1 MAIDFVPVFKIIV
14 TAEDVAAH
22 YASNGVK
29 DYPKNANGMP
39 NMKLNRTA
47 RKIIYAE
54 KEKRMMEEYT
64 QLIEQRRKE
73 KMAEAC
79 TFRIDTSRNED
90 CPICMDPMQGRSI
103 LNCSHVFC
111 IKCSIQHFRT
121 KQNCPLCRAE
131 VCGPAVKP
139 EVVHLPEQTVAT
151 IVEDNLGYVYPER
164 LNYDLYNFILTSAIM
179 FRDSTKADAYHF
191 TNDIFDEIRKFG
203 VDVATDVKSWYE
215 D

>member
-1 MAIDFVPVFKIIV
+1 MAIDFVPVFKITV
-14 TAEDVAAH
+14 TAEDVAEF
-22 YASNGVK
+22 YASSGVK

-47 RKIIYAE
+47 RKIIHGQ

-90 CPICMDPMQGRSI
+90 CPICMEPMQGRSI

-111 IKCSIQHFRT
+111 ISCSIQHFRT
-121 KQNCPLCRAE
+121 RQNCPLCRAE
-131 VCGPAVKP
+131 VCEAPTKTP
-139 EVVHLPEQTVAT
+139 NILPEQTMAT
-151 IVEDNLGYVYPER
+151 IVEDNLGYIYPER
-164 LNYDLYNFILTSAIM
+164 HNYDLYNFILTSAIM
-179 FRDSTKADAYHF
+179 FRDSSKADAFHF
-191 TNDIFDEIRKFG
+191 TNDIFGEVRKFG
-203 VDVATDVKSWYE
+203 VDVAADVKAWYE